1 MTTLWRFLQ
10 FFSLGTWLGGILFFA
25 AIVAPAAFGVI
36 SNRDQAG
43 ALTGLALG
51 RLHMMGLVAGVV
63 FLIATAIEAGT
74 PASLVRPAPLL
85 VLAMIVLTFLSQFWV
100 SESMAALRT
109 QMGSYD
115 ATPATSALR
124 VSFDRLHK
132 VSVRLEVAVLIAGIT
147 ALVFASRKP
156 AL

>member
-1 MTTLWRFLQ
+1 MSMLFRFLQ
-10 FFSLGTWLGGILFFA
+10 FFSLGTWIGGILYFA
-25 AIVAPAAFGVI
+25 SIVAPAAFSVI
-36 SNRDQAG
+36 SNRDEAG

-51 RLHMMGLVAGVV
+51 RLHLLGLVTGVV
-63 FLIATAIEAGT
+63 FLIATAIEAKS
-74 PASLVRPAPLL
+74 AAALVRPAPLL
-85 VLAMIVLTFLSQFWV
+85 VALMIVLTFASQFWV

-115 ATPATSALR
+115 ATAPTNPLR

-132 VSVRLEVAVLIAGIT
+132 VSVRLEMAVLLSGLI

-156 AL
+156 AA